1 MDAAVIYCS
10 FLLSFFIWLLFAS
23 KWSMIFQKQIG
34 HCCLLH
40 KFCQN
45 LWTSFFC
52 FAQTS
57 CSSVP
62 MVERKWNETKVGEMQ
77 QGYWIFCIFILSC
90 KSKKSFQDVLNFLEN
105 CVTITFWKSW
115 AGILF
120 RNTIQAK
127 IWMFSLYW

>member
-1 MDAAVIYCS
+1 MDAAVI
-10 FLLSFFIWLLFAS
+10 LFFFVVFFHLTFICFKMVHDISKTNRALLFTA
-23 KWSMIFQKQIG
+23 Q
-34 HCCLLH
+34 
-40 KFCQN
+40 FCQN